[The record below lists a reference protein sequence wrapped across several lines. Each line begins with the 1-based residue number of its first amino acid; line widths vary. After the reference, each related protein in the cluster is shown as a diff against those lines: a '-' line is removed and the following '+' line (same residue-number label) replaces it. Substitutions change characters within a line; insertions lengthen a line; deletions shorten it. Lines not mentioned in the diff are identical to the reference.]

1 LSFDRR
7 GQQEIEMRSK
17 QTKLARTSEILAG
30 LVVVLV
36 LGGSFSGCGRLQ
48 GGVEIRKGRA
58 ALFAGTPDIALKD
71 FQSAAASNPNYLLDF
86 SIFPVGVWTYVG
98 RSYYALGKLPEAQQA
113 LEKAVSVHK
122 QDNMA
127 KLYLGLTLF
136 RKGDRQRG
144 LGEIR
149 AGAAGLGKWL
159 DDIHRYSREGHYW
172 DPGGTLEKESRRIVA
187 VTEGR
192 DINWNRLII
201 SGEQLGKQFEEEIDA
216 VNQQIFDRM
225 TRGRT

>member
-1 LSFDRR
+1 
-7 GQQEIEMRSK
+7 MRIK
-17 QTKLARTSEILAG
+17 QIKLARTTEFLAG

-36 LGGSFSGCGRLQ
+36 LGGSFSGCGRSLQ
-48 GGVEIRKGRA
+48 GGVEIRKGRT

-98 RSYYALGKLPEAQQA
+98 RSYYALGKLPEAQQV
-113 LEKAVSVHK
+113 LEKAVSLHK

-127 KLYLGLTLF
+127 KLYLGLTLV

-159 DDIHRYSREGHYW
+159 DDVQRYSINGHFW
-172 DPGGTLEKESRRIVA
+172 DPEGTLKKESRRIVA
-187 VTEGR
+187 VTEDR

-201 SGEQLGKQFEEEIDA
+201 SGEQLGKQFEQEIDA
-216 VNQQIFDRM
+216 VNQDEFDKIFRS
-225 TRGRT
+225 RR